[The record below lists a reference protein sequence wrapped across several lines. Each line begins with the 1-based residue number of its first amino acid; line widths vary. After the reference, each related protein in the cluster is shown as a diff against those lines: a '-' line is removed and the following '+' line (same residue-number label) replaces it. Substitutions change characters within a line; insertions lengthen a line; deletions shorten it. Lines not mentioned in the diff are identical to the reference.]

1 MVALESEIALKVTE
15 KRPLGGIDDLRG
27 GGGLAGWRPSDRAGR
42 RGQTHAI
49 QRLAVGRLRDCHV
62 TATGVVS

>member
-27 GGGLAGWRPSDRAGR
+27 GGGLAGTGARPTAPAEEARHMPS
-42 RGQTHAI
+42 
-49 QRLAVGRLRDCHV
+49 RDWPWTGSA
-62 TATGVVS
+62 TAM